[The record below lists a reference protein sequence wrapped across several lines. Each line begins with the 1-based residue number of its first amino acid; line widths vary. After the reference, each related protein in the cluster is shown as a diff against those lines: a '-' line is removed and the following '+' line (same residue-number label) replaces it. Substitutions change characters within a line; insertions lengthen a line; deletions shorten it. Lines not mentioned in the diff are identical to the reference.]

1 MIFCPHTNGTE
12 NNKRDWHA
20 EIDKVMPVGSEVQL
34 MAPQILRVRRTSR
47 PDAGAVAVDVMGRQG
62 EAGTEGADDALQA
75 LEELLAG
82 PVDLG

>member
-1 MIFCPHTNGTE
+1 MTSPLEETVTAPRRKTGHMT
-12 NNKRDWHA
+12 
-20 EIDKVMPVGSEVQL
+20 MPVGSEVQL

-47 PDAGAVAVDVMGRQG
+47 PNAGAVAVDVMGRQG